1 MAKLNGL
8 ALKDH
13 IREYHIFTQ
22 RLVIAGVITALLVL
36 TLVAR
41 AVYLQIINQA
51 HYATLSENNRVNIL
65 PIPPIRGLI
74 YDRNG
79 ILLAQNLPSFRLE
92 LVPEH
97 ITDFDATIVELRK
110 LVRLTDEDLA
120 NYHRYRRKKRRFEG
134 VPLRYRLTDE
144 EVARISAN
152 QYRLP
157 GVEIRAELA
166 RHYPLGKLAAHAVG
180 YVARINEEELRNID
194 SSDYSGTSYIGKVG
208 IEQYYENLLHG
219 TVGYQQ
225 VESNAAGRILNVLE
239 RTLPVPGKN
248 LYLNLDMRLQAAA
261 EKAFGDNNGALVAL
275 DPRSGAVLAFVSV
288 PSYDPNLFVNGLDSK
303 TYKQLRN
310 SPDRPLFNRAL
321 RGQYPP
327 GSTIKPFIGLTG
339 LELGVVTPDKPL
351 TCPGWYMLKNDP
363 HRYRDWKKQGHGK
376 TDLRKA
382 IVQSCDVYFYDLS
395 LTLGIDR
402 IHQYLSNFGLG
413 KRTGIDL
420 NGEASGLLPSQE
432 WKRRARGV
440 AWYPGETLIAGIG
453 QGFMLTTPLQLASIT
468 ATLSEYGHRVQ
479 PHLLYAIQDA
489 DEKNYQ
495 LVTPVVETP
504 VPVAHK
510 SDWQTIIEAMQ
521 NVIRSPRGT
530 AHRLSYNLPYTAAGK
545 TGTAQVFGVQQG
557 EEYDEKEI
565 HEKLRDHALF
575 IVFAPVKQPHIAVA
589 VIVENG
595 GHGGSVAAPIARQ
608 VMDAYLVKATT
619 Q

>member
-41 AVYLQIINQA
+41 AVYLQIINQT

-97 ITDFDATIVELRK
+97 ITDFDGTIKELRK

-144 EVARISAN
+144 EVARIAAN

-261 EKAFGDNNGALVAL
+261 EKAFGDKNGALVAL

-468 ATLSEYGHRVQ
+468 ATLSEYGRRVQ

-495 LVTPVVETP
+495 LVTPVIETP
-504 VPVAHK
+504 VPIAHK

-557 EEYDEKEI
+557 EEYDAKEV

-575 IVFAPVKQPHIAVA
+575 IVFAPVKKPHIAVA